1 MIKIYLRKLTLF
13 STLFFMATVMS
24 CDGDTPE
31 EEPTLDTNEYRA
43 QVTAVDDVANKGN
56 ASDIQVKFNA
66 GLASA
71 SVQEYRLIIVK
82 STSASSVDL
91 ELAKALAASRY
102 TSVTGN
108 GTAYDEKLT
117 ATQEDFEGGAIE
129 EGTAYKVLVL
139 SVGSFDGETVYV
151 LSEASEEVEVLTKAE
166 TSTLVSNMPAND
178 ALSVDAE
185 GNIYVSNYGV
195 WDGEKGNGTTALKIT
210 PSGQVSVFATGLT
223 NPVGNAIDAEG
234 NFYVNDENNFSS
246 GNLLKIT
253 PDGTKTTI
261 ATIQGYPA
269 GLLLG
274 TDGNF
279 YVSNY
284 NRGVVSKVTPDG
296 TITEFATDDRLAG
309 AVGIAY
315 GDGGNIIVGNLI
327 TGDVLSIN
335 TSGAVSLIGKV
346 PTVVQGSVIGY
357 ITFFEG
363 NVYATA
369 GGARK
374 IYKIS
379 LAGEITEF
387 AGSGVDSSVNG
398 ELKNASFS
406 GPNGIVVDKNR
417 RVLYVSEAVNGGG
430 ANLRVIPLD

>member
-1 MIKIYLRKLTLF
+1 MIKTNLRMLMLF
-13 STLFFMATVMS
+13 SILFLPIGVMS
-24 CDGDTPE
+24 CDDDTPE
-31 EEPTLDTNEYRA
+31 EKTVLDINQYRA
-43 QVTAVDDVANKGN
+43 QVTAVDDVANTGN
-56 ASDIQVKFNA
+56 ASDIQVEFSA

-82 STSASSVDL
+82 TTSASSVDL
-91 ELAKALAASRY
+91 ESAKVLGASRY
-102 TSVTGN
+102 TSVTGS
-108 GTAYDEKLT
+108 GTTYDEMLT

-129 EGTAYKVLVL
+129 EGAAYKLLVL

-151 LSEASEEVEVLTKAE
+151 LSEASQEVALVTNAE
-166 TSTLVSNMPAND
+166 TSTLTSMQAND
-178 ALSVDAE
+178 ALSLDAD

-234 NFYVNDENNFSS
+234 NFYVNDNNNFST
-246 GNLLKIT
+246 GNLLKIA
-253 PDGTKTTI
+253 PDGTKSI
-261 ATIQGYPA
+261 VATIQGYPA

-284 NRGVVSKVTPDG
+284 NRGVLSKVTPDG
-296 TITEFATDDRLAG
+296 TITEFATDSRLTG
-309 AVGIAY
+309 GVGIAY
-315 GDGGNIIVGNLI
+315 GNDGNIIVGNLI
-327 TGDVLSIN
+327 NGDVLSID

-346 PTVVQGSVIGY
+346 PTVAEGSVIGY

-363 NVYATA
+363 NVYATGA
-369 GGARK
+369 AARK
-374 IYKIS
+374 IYKMS
-379 LAGEITEF
+379 LAGEVTEF
-387 AGSGVDSSVNG
+387 AGNGANRSTNG
-398 ELKNASFS
+398 ELMNASFS
-406 GPNGIVVDKNR
+406 GPNGITVDKIR
-417 RVLYVSEAVNGGG
+417 RLLYISEATSSG